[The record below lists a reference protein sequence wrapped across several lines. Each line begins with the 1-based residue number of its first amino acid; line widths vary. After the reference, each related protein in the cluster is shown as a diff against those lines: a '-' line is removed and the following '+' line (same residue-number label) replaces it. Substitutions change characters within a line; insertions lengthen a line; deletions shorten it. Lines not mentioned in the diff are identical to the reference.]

1 MKEAEESYL
10 TSLKL
15 YQLLAEKDKIHLPEV
30 AVASYNLGIFYQ
42 ETREED
48 VNEYLRLAFET
59 AGQCLELSEQ
69 CREIYENLE
78 NEPLYEGQETGTSE
92 DMDEGSMTDSE
103 AAYENAE
110 ESAEIEESEDA
121 ESDRAD
127 SETETESDSE
137 AETKAES
144 EEIGKQKSGGWFQK
158 LFGKK

>member
-78 NEPLYEGQETGTSE
+78 DEPLYEEQATGTSE
-92 DMDEGSMTDSE
+92 DMDEGSLKE
-103 AAYENAE
+103 
-110 ESAEIEESEDA
+110 
-121 ESDRAD
+121 
-127 SETETESDSE
+127 SE
-137 AETKAES
+137 AETEAES
-144 EEIGKQKSGGWFQK
+144 EEMGKQKSGGWFRK